1 MRFKAKRS
9 SEGSSSGRGSG
20 HLRLTILLATVAA
33 FLLVPVAQAAANPT
47 ETVHLSGTGTG
58 EVSSVGGAAAMS
70 PEFEEFGPA
79 WEGEP
84 PLECSNIAGEEK
96 TACEEEMVEDAELF
110 PETYGLA
117 LHAVAGPGSRL
128 VGWTVEPGGFFI
140 GCEAGFSFCF
150 VPEAEAHVEVTA
162 IFGPAGPTNRA
173 TLTVTKS
180 AGGSGGTGSVSSKPK
195 GIKCSAGCNSAL
207 ASMYKGTPVTL
218 KEKPSNGS
226 TFTEW
231 TGACSGAA
239 ETCTVPMAEAE
250 AVGAVFGGTS
260 KAIVEPTALTIEKE
274 GSGEGTVKG
283 PGLGCEAQCSETTVL
298 FQGPITEPKPKPGKT
313 VTLKQAPA
321 FGSEFSGWSGC
332 EAEPEGNCVVE
343 MSEAKTVTATYT
355 ALPNVALTVDK
366 SAYEGGS
373 GSVSSKPKGIKCAA
387 NCSTAV
393 AAMPE
398 GASVVLTEKPSNGNT
413 FTGWEGGGC
422 SGTEATCTV
431 EMSEAETVTAKFSGT
446 VKALVPA
453 ETLTLT
459 KAGSGF
465 GTVKASGL
473 ACEVLC
479 SSTSALYQGPIT
491 EPKPKAG
498 KVVILTAVSA
508 AGSKPVE
515 WTGCE

>member
-1 MRFKAKRS
+1 MDR
-9 SEGSSSGRGSG
+9 
-20 HLRLTILLATVAA
+20 RL
-33 FLLVPVAQAAANPT
+33 
-47 ETVHLSGTGTG
+47 H
-58 EVSSVGGAAAMS
+58 
-70 PEFEEFGPA
+70 
-79 WEGEP
+79 
-84 PLECSNIAGEEK
+84 
-96 TACEEEMVEDAELF
+96 
-110 PETYGLA
+110 
-117 LHAVAGPGSRL
+117 
-128 VGWTVEPGGFFI
+128 
-140 GCEAGFSFCF
+140 
-150 VPEAEAHVEVTA
+150 
-162 IFGPAGPTNRA
+162 RA
-173 TLTVTKS
+173 RRK
-180 AGGSGGTGSVSSKPK
+180 
-195 GIKCSAGCNSAL
+195 
-207 ASMYKGTPVTL
+207 
-218 KEKPSNGS
+218 
-226 TFTEW
+226 
-231 TGACSGAA
+231 
-239 ETCTVPMAEAE
+239 TCTVPMAEAE

-366 SAYEGGS
+366 SAYEGGT

-431 EMSEAETVTAKFSGT
+431 TMSEAETVTAKFSGT

-508 AGSKPVE
+508 AGSQPVA
-515 WTGCE
+515 WTGCEEEPEVEGKGVECVVAMEESKGVTATFEELE